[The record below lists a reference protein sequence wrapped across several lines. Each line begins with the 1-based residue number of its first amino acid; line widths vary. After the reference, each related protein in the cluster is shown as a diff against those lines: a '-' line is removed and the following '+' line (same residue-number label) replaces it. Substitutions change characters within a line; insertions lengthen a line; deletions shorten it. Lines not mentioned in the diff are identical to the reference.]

1 MTSNKYGIGFLSIFD
16 TVLRYLPIFLTV
28 LWYWLPHNVPL
39 LKESQGNMT
48 PVKTSAEP
56 IRIE

>member
-1 MTSNKYGIGFLSIFD
+1 MTSHKYGIGNSSIFN

-28 LWYWLPHNVPL
+28 LWYWLPRNVPL

-48 PVKTSAEP
+48 PVKNSAEP

>member
-1 MTSNKYGIGFLSIFD
+1 MTYHKYSIGISSIFD

-28 LWYWLPHNVPL
+28 LWYWLPPNVPL
-39 LKESQGNMT
+39 LKESQGNVT
-48 PVKTSAEP
+48 PVKTSAAP